1 MIIDENNV
9 GIRIDKYLT
18 DNTEYTRSKI
28 KKMIENGNVLVNSK
42 QIKSS
47 YILKENDNI
56 DIEEYSEEVDIVPE
70 NIPLD
75 IYYEDDDLIVVNN
88 QVVW

>member
-47 YILKENDNI
+47 YILKENDTI
-56 DIEEYSEEVDIVPE
+56 DIEE
-70 NIPLD
+70 
-75 IYYEDDDLIVVNN
+75 
-88 QVVW
+88 